1 MDSGISYARGLL
13 LFIVCIPALVNVIFA
28 LWAIFQLRLR
38 NIHQN
43 AKALWVLIVLL
54 VPIMGVVAFLIV
66 QPGRN
71 RSSELGDPK

>member
-13 LFIVCIPALVNVIFA
+13 FFIICIPALVNVVLAF
-28 LWAIFQLRLR
+28 WAIFELRLR

-43 AKALWVLIVLL
+43 AKALWVLIILL
-54 VPIMGVVAFLIV
+54 VPIMGVIAFLIV

-71 RSSELGDPK
+71 RVSESGDTL